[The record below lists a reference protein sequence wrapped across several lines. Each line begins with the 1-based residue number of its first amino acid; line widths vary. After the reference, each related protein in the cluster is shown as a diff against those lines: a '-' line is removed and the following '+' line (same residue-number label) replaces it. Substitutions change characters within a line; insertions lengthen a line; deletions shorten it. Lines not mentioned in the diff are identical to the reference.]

1 MLVLAEIFEYLGI
14 HKNPLLVFVLLSAK
28 FVHEI
33 GKELMAKENT
43 LWVRNCGVALHI
55 VPAVMIVAVLIFYC
69 IAYRSLPGST
79 QELEFER
86 SSEKALKKHHTA
98 GRRRQR

>member
-28 FVHEI
+28 FIHEI
-33 GKELMAKENT
+33 GKELRADT
-43 LWVRNCGVALHI
+43 AAWVRYCGVAMHI
-55 VPAVMIVAVLIFYC
+55 VPAVMVVGVLIFYC
-69 IAYRSLPGST
+69 AAYRSLPGST

-86 SSEKALKKHHTA
+86 SSEKALKKHRNA